1 MIDQWLKNQKHP
13 LLYCDGEY
21 VGVCENWSVSHSED
35 EQLMC
40 YFEMVKNVYDWFSN
54 FPCK

>member
-54 FPCK
+54 FP